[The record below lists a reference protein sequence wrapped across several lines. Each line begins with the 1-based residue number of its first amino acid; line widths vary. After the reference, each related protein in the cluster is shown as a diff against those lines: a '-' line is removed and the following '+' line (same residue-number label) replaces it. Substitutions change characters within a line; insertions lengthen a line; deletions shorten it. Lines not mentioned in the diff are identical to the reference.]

1 MKFNAYTKEFS
12 TNWKLALPIILS
24 LLGHSLVQFIDN
36 IMVGQLGA
44 TELAGISL
52 ANSFISI
59 PISLAIGFSTC
70 ITPVVAESS
79 GEQNKEK
86 GRSAFKVGLL
96 LCTLLSVALCIL
108 LIFCIPIMDHMK
120 QDIEVVTLAGPYLI
134 IAGISLIPLGIFQG
148 FKQFADGLSYTKP
161 AMIAT
166 LVANLFNILINYL
179 LIFGHLGC
187 PKLGILGAAIGT
199 LVARIIGVFIFWY
212 LLKRNTEL
220 SEYLTNLKDKI
231 IDSAM
236 IKKLLSLGIP
246 SAIQMFF
253 EVLIFTAAI
262 WLSGVLGKYPQAANQ
277 IALNLASTTFMVAVG
292 LSAVATIRA
301 GNHFGAR
308 TFKELR
314 RIVFSI
320 LFMGIIIEFIFA
332 SIFFI
337 FHNWL
342 PTIYLDETNM
352 AQALDNQSVIKLA
365 STLLI
370 YVAFFQLSDGIQV
383 IMLGALRGIHDVIIP
398 SWIAAF
404 SYWVVAFPI
413 CYYLGLKTSWG
424 SEGIWLG
431 LLVGL
436 TVSAALLFWR
446 FNHLSKKMIFTDR
459 NK

>member
-1 MKFNAYTKEFS
+1 MILKAYIKEFS

-36 IMVGQLGA
+36 VMVGQLGA

-70 ITPVVAESS
+70 ITPIVAEST

-86 GRSAFKVGLL
+86 GKSAFRVGQL
-96 LCTLLSVALCIL
+96 LCTLLSVILCIL
-108 LIFCIPIMDHMK
+108 LISSIPIMDYMK
-120 QDIEVVTLAGPYLI
+120 QDMEVVKLAGPYLI
-134 IAGISLIPLGIFQG
+134 IAGISLIPMGMFQG
-148 FKQFADGLSYTKP
+148 YKQFADGMSYTKP

-166 LVANLFNILINYL
+166 LVANLFNIIINYL
-179 LIFGHLGC
+179 LIFGHFGC
-187 PKLGILGAAIGT
+187 PKLGIMGAAIGT
-199 LVARIIGVFIFWY
+199 LAARIIGVFILWY

-220 SEYLTNLKDKI
+220 KEYLSNWTNKI
-231 IDSAM
+231 LDSVM
-236 IKKLLSLGIP
+236 IKKLLSLGVP

-301 GNHFGAR
+301 GNHFGAK
-308 TFKELR
+308 TYKELR

-320 LFMGIIIEFIFA
+320 LFMGIIIELIFA
-332 SIFFI
+332 LFFFV
-337 FHNWL
+337 FHSWL
-342 PTIYLDETNM
+342 PTIYLDESNIT
-352 AQALDNQSVIKLA
+352 QALDNKNVIELA

-383 IMLGALRGIHDVIIP
+383 IMLGALRGIHDVVIP

-404 SYWVVAFPI
+404 SYWIVAFPI

-446 FNHLSKKMIFTDR
+446 FNHLSKKMIFNAH